1 VEGAT
6 GDVGMAEPPSAR
18 APVTAGDGSLAVGVG
33 AALVWVGVL
42 AARLSIEVPIV
53 PWPLVDG
60 DVPPVDAEAGTE
72 CAVGDERPDTEGP
85 PPEWDGPDV
94 LGVPDAPPES
104 AAPCD
109 VPPGDGSSK
118 SDSVGPE
125 CEGVGLE
132 VPEPDPEPESDPE
145 SDPESEPGPAPTS
158 GVPMSL
164 PLVSADIPP
173 PMFAPTSLPERVDV
187 EESDPDESEPLEL
200 ESELESESEPD
211 EDESD
216 DEREDESDDDSESP
230 SPSPPPAPSPP
241 SDVPPCPSI
250 RLSIAWWARCPAFS
264 PSPSRTPSARVCG
277 VCLMASQP
285 ALAPCLTVVARS

>member
-1 VEGAT
+1 
-6 GDVGMAEPPSAR
+6 MAEPPSAR

-132 VPEPDPEPESDPE
+132 VPEPDPEPNPTRSPTLNRSPDPH
-145 SDPESEPGPAPTS
+145 PHPAYRCRCRWCRRISRHRCSRPRRCPSASMSRSPTQTSRSRWSWNRSWNPSRSRTKTSRMTS
-158 GVPMSL
+158 GRTSRTTTPNPRHRPR
-164 PLVSADIPP
+164 PLRHPRRQ
-173 PMFAPTSLPERVDV
+173 TSRHARR
-187 EESDPDESEPLEL
+187 SG
-200 ESELESESEPD
+200 
-211 EDESD
+211 
-216 DEREDESDDDSESP
+216 
-230 SPSPPPAPSPP
+230 
-241 SDVPPCPSI
+241 C
-250 RLSIAWWARCPAFS
+250 RLHGGRGAR
-264 PSPSRTPSARVCG
+264 PSRPVRRAHPRRGSAGSV
-277 VCLMASQP
+277 
-285 ALAPCLTVVARS
+285 